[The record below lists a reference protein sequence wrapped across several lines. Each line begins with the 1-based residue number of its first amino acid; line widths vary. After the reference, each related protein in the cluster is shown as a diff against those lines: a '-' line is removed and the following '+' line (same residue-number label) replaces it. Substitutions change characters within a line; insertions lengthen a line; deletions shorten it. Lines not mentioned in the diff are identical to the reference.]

1 MSLIENEENTIG
13 TCDFCHE
20 NTIDYYKF
28 SCNHKVCILCLY
40 RRIFCNYLKDLQR
53 EDEII
58 TINCKKND
66 GGKLG
71 KNLEEIEGILQKKLE
86 LDKEKEKAQEKFM
99 FSNPI
104 PNCKIHTNK
113 KVDQYCLECSK
124 SMCSEC
130 GNKHIEKEQYKNHRI
145 ISSKKLSNRI
155 KRNISEL
162 PLKIPNKMVFENKFE
177 LMTNKLQESLE
188 KDYNETLKII
198 SDLANS
204 LYYFKRE
211 YEDLYKKE
219 LTRCVKSLKI
229 LKLLYYNYYYDK
241 ESCKNSIDVN
251 LLRFVNNISLEF
263 MDLQINHNKSIDI
276 KLVDMKSKLE
286 NLSKE
291 TKILNINYA
300 FDDVP
305 RSFKSEDILL
315 KAHSEVIKAII
326 ETPDQK
332 IITGGYD
339 YSIKVWE
346 EDDNG
351 FHNINT
357 NNQLCGRV
365 QCLLLL
371 NNNRILS
378 SSTLDN
384 NIKVWI
390 YDKAG
395 NLNLTQSLT
404 AHHKPVSSI
413 IKLKDDRIATSS
425 TDCTIKIW
433 KEISNEFMVQQTFDN
448 KDNKPIF
455 KIICLYDNRIA
466 YINTNDS
473 IVNIINEKDEEYI
486 YCTFVKRTTAK
497 ILTLCEIY
505 NNDIH
510 YIVTGGEDNHIYIYK
525 PKDEFFEHSQT
536 LRGHQSFINV
546 VLQLKDGRFASASR
560 DRTIRIWKY
569 IPEDNIFKEDEVLS
583 DYGHGM
589 YALIQLDDGRLCSA
603 TSDNALVIWRNRMEE
618 Y

>member
-1 MSLIENEENTIG
+1 MQNQNIQEELQSEN
-13 TCDFCHE
+13 CDYCHE
-20 NTIDYYKF
+20 PSINFLRF
-28 SCNHKVCILCLY
+28 SCNHKICIICLY
-40 RRIFCNYLKDLQR
+40 RRIFCNNLKDLQNN
-53 EDEII
+53 DEIV
-58 TINCKKND
+58 TIKCKCDSGQLKRSFD
-66 GGKLG
+66 
-71 KNLEEIEGILQKKLE
+71 EIESILQKKSE
-86 LDKEKEKAQEKFM
+86 LDKYKESERLKNK
-99 FSNPI
+99 NDIHNIPI
-104 PNCKIHTNK
+104 CPMHPSSYKNFYC
-113 KVDQYCLECSK
+113 VDCFQNVCLQCVK
-124 SMCSEC
+124 
-130 GNKHIEKEQYKNHRI
+130 NINDFHPNHRI
-145 ISSKKLSNRI
+145 ISCDRLTKLI

-473 IVNIINEKDEEYI
+473 IVNIINEKDEQYI